1 MLRDSKSEKVFH
13 EISYSVDKCDKFVHY
28 RCTVTIRQTKYSDSE
43 IINSAKPFDHKVDWV
58 NSNPNM
64 YALARRRKLV
74 EIATLH
80 MTPKQKSHSKAS
92 CQDAATKCKTRGE
105 FKKKFRDEYASAHH
119 NGWFEDIV
127 THMPKQ
133 SQTIFDSEE
142 TILKIIQDG
151 NYKEYKDL
159 PKGLISKAKKFKI
172 LSKVKELVICG
183 IKDDD
188 KYRKPPSEDRPK
200 NLDDWENIISEY
212 GLTVISSKIENS
224 LPDKSG
230 RTYEILEIQCSNVF
244 ELSSEQHPSFIRRIT
259 NIERDI
265 RQNKFNCQ
273 YCTKPNWISLKGDKN
288 RERDMERLK
297 ENLTRWCLENN
308 ITLAS
313 NQDFTS
319 AGKKFQFI
327 DNATKEKKTISG
339 TNILYGNTINPFSQK
354 IRMSDRFKTP
364 YETILRICNEKNF
377 ELITTEIEYLSITE
391 YIPDSYSPSTRKIK
405 FHWFDNEYEAPITQI
420 IKPQWFPKDYTIS
433 EEVVRFSLQKFL
445 KFKFEF
451 NKSYPTGLKNYQ
463 GHQLELDGYCSNV
476 YGKALAFEHQGG
488 QHTTGIFMGKT
499 LPNIIEND
507 AFKRDW
513 CKRNN
518 IILIEIWELG
528 NITKL
533 EELPNI
539 FLKNMKNN
547 GVHLEENQIDINLS
561 IEEINNV
568 IGNKIPKRM
577 DNIRTQMLQNQISIH
592 LLGIDKAM
600 RVYVSVTNKNNYSK
614 RIQLK
619 TLEKWSIEK
628 INNFNKMC
636 N

>member
-1 MLRDSKSEKVFH
+1 M
-13 EISYSVDKCDKFVHY
+13 
-28 RCTVTIRQTKYSDSE
+28 TIRQTKYSDSE
-43 IINSAKPFDHKVDWV
+43 IINSAKPFGHKVDWV

-74 EIATLH
+74 EIATSH
-80 MTPKQKSHSKAS
+80 MTPKLKHHTKES
-92 CQDAATKCKTRGE
+92 CQNAASKCNTREE
-105 FKKKFRDEYASAHH
+105 FKKKFNGEYNSAHY

-133 SQTIFDSEE
+133 SQTIFDSPEA
-142 TILKIIQDG
+142 IFKIIRDG
-151 NYKEYKDL
+151 NYKHYKDL

-172 LSKVKELVICG
+172 LSKVKELVVCG

-188 KYRKPPSEDRPK
+188 KYRKPPNPNRPQ
-200 NLDDWENIISEY
+200 NFDDWKNTVGEY
-212 GLTVISSKIENS
+212 GLRVISSKIENS
-224 LPDKSG
+224 IPDKSG
-230 RTYEILEIQCSNVF
+230 RTYEILEIQCSNIF
-244 ELSSEQHPSFIRRIT
+244 ELSSEPHPSFIRRIT

-265 RQNKFNCQ
+265 RQNKFNCP

-288 RERDMERLK
+288 RERDMERLQ
-297 ENLTRWCLENN
+297 ENLKRWCSEHN
-308 ITLAS
+308 IELQP
-313 NQDFTS
+313 NQEFIS
-319 AGKKFQFI
+319 AGKKFAFV
-327 DNATKEKKTISG
+327 DNATKEKKTILGTSILSG
-339 TNILYGNTINPFSQK
+339 HTINPFNLK
-354 IRMSDRFKTP
+354 TRMSDRFKTP
-364 YETILRICNEKNF
+364 YEKILRICNEKNF
-377 ELITTEIEYLSITE
+377 KLITSEIEYLSITAFA
-391 YIPDSYSPSTRKIK
+391 PDSYSPSTKRLK
-405 FHWFDNEYEAPITQI
+405 FLWFDNEYEAPITQI

-463 GHQLELDGYCSNV
+463 GYQLELDGYCSNV

-507 AFKRDW
+507 EFKREW

-539 FLKNMKNN
+539 FLKNLTNN
-547 GVHLEENQIDINLS
+547 GVHLEENQMDINIS

-577 DNIRTQMLQNQISIH
+577 DSIRTRMAQNQIGIQF
-592 LLGIDKAM
+592 LGIDKAL

-619 TLEKWSIEK
+619 ILEKWSIEK
-628 INNFNKMC
+628 INSFNGIQVI
-636 N
+636 

>member
-1 MLRDSKSEKVFH
+1 M
-13 EISYSVDKCDKFVHY
+13 HY
-28 RCTVTIRQTKYSDSE
+28 RSTVTIRQTKYSDSE
-43 IINSAKPFDHKVDWV
+43 IINSAKPFNHKVDWV
-58 NSNPNM
+58 NSNPNL

-80 MTPKQKSHSKAS
+80 MTPKLKRHTKES
-92 CQDAATKCKTRGE
+92 CQNAASKCNTREE
-105 FKKKFRDEYASAHH
+105 FKKKFNGEYNSAHY

-133 SQTIFDSEE
+133 SQTIFDSPE
-142 TILKIIQDG
+142 TIFKIIKDG
-151 NYKEYKDL
+151 NYKDYKDL

-188 KYRKPPSEDRPK
+188 KYRKPPNADRPK
-200 NLDDWENIISEY
+200 HFDDWKNIIGKY
-212 GLTVISSKIENS
+212 GLRVISSQIENS
-224 LPDKSG
+224 IPDKSG

-288 RERDMERLK
+288 RERDMGRLK

-354 IRMSDRFKTP
+354 IRMSDRFKTS
-364 YETILRICNEKNF
+364 YEKILRICNEKNF
-377 ELITTEIEYLSITE
+377 ELITTEIDYLSITG
-391 YIPDSYSPSTRKIK
+391 YIPDSYSPSTRRIK
-405 FHWFDNEYEAPITQI
+405 FHWFDSEYEATINQI
-420 IKPQWFPKDYTIS
+420 LKPRWFPKDSTIS
-433 EEVVRFSLQKFL
+433 EEVVRYTLKKFL
-445 KFKFEF
+445 KFEFEF
-451 NKSYPTGLKNYQ
+451 EKSYPPGLKNNQ
-463 GHQLELDGYCSNV
+463 GYQLELDGYCSNV
-476 YGKALAFEHQGG
+476 YGKAVAFEHQGR
-488 QHTTGIFMGKT
+488 QHSTAEFMGKI
-499 LPNIIEND
+499 LPTIIEND
-507 AFKRDW
+507 NFKRNW
-513 CKRNN
+513 CHQNR

-528 NITKL
+528 HITKL
-533 EELPNI
+533 IDLPNLFFQI
-539 FLKNMKNN
+539 LQEN
-547 GVHLEENQIDINLS
+547 GLPLDESQIDREIS
-561 IEEINNV
+561 IEEINKF

-577 DNIRTQMLQNQISIH
+577 QSITDRMAQNNIKIR
-592 LLGIDKAM
+592 LLGIDKKM
-600 RVYVSVTNKNNYSK
+600 LIMVSIVNKHNYSK
-614 RIQLK
+614 KIQLSK
-619 TLEKWSIEK
+619 LEKWTIDK
-628 INNFNKMC
+628 INAFNDIPGGLK

>member
-1 MLRDSKSEKVFH
+1 VFH
-13 EISYSVDKCDKFVHY
+13 DFFYSVDKCDKFVHY
-28 RCTVTIRQTKYSDSE
+28 RFTVTIRQTKYSDSE

-74 EIATLH
+74 EIATIH
-80 MTPKQKSHSKAS
+80 MSPKQKSHTKAS
-92 CQDAATKCKTRGE
+92 CLAAALKCKTRWE
-105 FKKKFRDEYASAHH
+105 FRKKFKNEYASAHH

-127 THMPKQ
+127 THMPTQ
-133 SQTIFDSEE
+133 SQTIYDSAE
-142 TILKIIQDG
+142 TILKILKDG
-151 NYKEYKDL
+151 NYHHYGDL
-159 PKGLISKAKKFKI
+159 PKGLISKAKKFNI

-188 KYRKPPSEDRPK
+188 KYRKPPNKNRPK
-200 NLDDWENIISEY
+200 HLDDWKNIISKY
-212 GLTVISSKIENS
+212 GLRVISNKIENS
-224 LPDKSG
+224 IPDKSG

-244 ELSSEQHPSFIRRIT
+244 QISNEQHPSFFRRIT

-288 RERDMERLK
+288 RERDIERLK
-297 ENLTRWCLENN
+297 ENLTRWSKEHNLK
-308 ITLAS
+308 LAP
-313 NQDFTS
+313 NQKFTS
-319 AGKKFQFI
+319 AGKKFAFI
-327 DNATKEKKTISG
+327 DNATKEKKTVYG
-339 TNILYGNTINPFSQK
+339 TSILYGHTINPFTQK
-354 IRMSDRFKTP
+354 TRMSDRFKTP
-364 YETILRICNEKNF
+364 YEKILRICNEKNF
-377 ELITTEIEYLSITE
+377 QLLNSEIEYLSITQ
-391 YIPDSYSPSTRKIK
+391 YTPNSYSPSTKRAK
-405 FHWFDNEYEAPITQI
+405 FLWFDNEYEAPIIQI

-433 EEVVRFSLQKFL
+433 EEVVRFSLHKFL
-445 KFKFEF
+445 KYKFEF
-451 NKSYPTGLKNYQ
+451 NKAYPSGLKNNE

-476 YGKALAFEHQGG
+476 YGKAVAFEHQGG

-539 FLKNMKNN
+539 FLKNMKKN
-547 GVHLEENQIDINLS
+547 GVHLEGNQIDINIS

-577 DNIRTQMLQNQISIH
+577 DSIRTRMAQNQISIH
-592 LLGIDKAM
+592 FLGIDKAL

-619 TLEKWSIEK
+619 ILEKWSIEK
-628 INNFNKMC
+628 INAFNRIQVI
-636 N
+636 

>member
-1 MLRDSKSEKVFH
+1 VK
-13 EISYSVDKCDKFVHY
+13 
-28 RCTVTIRQTKYSDSE
+28 IRQPKYSDTE
-43 IINSAKPFDHKVDWV
+43 IINSAKPFRYKIDWV
-58 NSNPNM
+58 TNCPNF

-74 EIATLH
+74 EIATIH
-80 MTPKQKSHSKAS
+80 MSPKQKSHTKAS
-92 CQDAATKCKTRGE
+92 CLAAALKCKTRWE

-133 SQTIFDSEE
+133 SQTIFDSPEV
-142 TILKIIQDG
+142 IFKIIRDG
-151 NYKEYKDL
+151 NYKHYKDL

-172 LSKVKELVICG
+172 LSKVKELVVCG

-188 KYRKPPSEDRPK
+188 KYRKPPNPNRPQYF
-200 NLDDWENIISEY
+200 DDWKNTVGEY
-212 GLTVISSKIENS
+212 GLRVISSKIENS
-224 LPDKSG
+224 IPDKSG

-244 ELSSEQHPSFIRRIT
+244 ELSSEPHPSFIRRIT

-265 RQNKFNCQ
+265 RQNKFNCP

-297 ENLTRWCLENN
+297 ENLKRWCYEHN
-308 ITLAS
+308 IELQP
-313 NQDFTS
+313 NQKFTS
-319 AGKKFQFI
+319 AGKKFIFF
-327 DNATKEKKTISG
+327 DNATKEKKSIYG
-339 TNILYGNTINPFSQK
+339 TSILYGHTINPFNQK
-354 IRMSDRFKTP
+354 TRMSDRFKTP
-364 YETILRICNEKNF
+364 YEKILRICNEKNF
-377 ELITTEIEYLSITE
+377 KLITSEIEYLSITA
-391 YIPDSYSPSTRKIK
+391 YAPDSYSPSTKKLK
-405 FHWFDNEYEAPITQI
+405 FLWFDNEYEAPITQI

-451 NKSYPTGLKNYQ
+451 NKSYPIGLKNHQ
-463 GHQLELDGYCSNV
+463 GYQLELDGYCSNV

-488 QHTTGIFMGKT
+488 QHTTGIFMGKP

-507 AFKRDW
+507 EFKREW

-533 EELPNI
+533 EELPSI
-539 FLKNMKNN
+539 FLKNLTNN
-547 GVHLEENQIDINLS
+547 GVHLEKNQMDMNIS

-577 DNIRTQMLQNQISIH
+577 DSIRTRMAQNQIAIQF
-592 LLGIDKAM
+592 LGIDKAM
-600 RVYVSVTNKNNYSK
+600 RVYVSVTYKNNHSK

-619 TLEKWSIEK
+619 ILEKWSIEK
-628 INNFNKMC
+628 INNFNEMC

>member
-1 MLRDSKSEKVFH
+1 M
-13 EISYSVDKCDKFVHY
+13 HY
-28 RCTVTIRQTKYSDSE
+28 RFTVTIRQTKYSDSE

-200 NLDDWENIISEY
+200 NLDEWKNIISEY

-327 DNATKEKKTISG
+327 DNATKEKKPISG

-391 YIPDSYSPSTRKIK
+391 YIPDSYSPSTRRIK
-405 FHWFDNEYEAPITQI
+405 FHWFDNTYEATINQI
-420 IKPQWFPKDYTIS
+420 LKPRWFPKDSTIS
-433 EEVVRFSLQKFL
+433 EEVVRYSLWKFL

-451 NKSYPTGLKNYQ
+451 KKSYPIGLKNNQ
-463 GHQLELDGYCSNV
+463 GYQLELDGYCSNV
-476 YGKALAFEHQGG
+476 YGKAVAFEHQGR
-488 QHTTGIFMGKT
+488 QHSTAKFMEKI
-499 LPNIIEND
+499 LPTIIEND
-507 AFKRDW
+507 NFKRNW
-513 CKRNN
+513 CHQNK

-528 NITKL
+528 HITKL
-533 EELPNI
+533 IDLPNLFFQI
-539 FLKNMKNN
+539 LQEN
-547 GVHLEENQIDINLS
+547 GLPLDESQIDRKTS
-561 IEEINNV
+561 IEEINKF

-577 DNIRTQMLQNQISIH
+577 QSITDRMAQNNIKIR
-592 LLGIDKAM
+592 LLGIDKKM
-600 RVYVSVTNKNNYSK
+600 LVMVSIVNQNNYSK
-614 RIQLK
+614 KIQLS
-619 TLEKWSIEK
+619 TLEKWTIDKIEA
-628 INNFNKMC
+628 FNDMRKLSARD
-636 N
+636 